1 MTLDTQPDNAT
12 HNDSGPSLD
21 QMPPRKQRRPGVI
34 ALRIVTLL
42 LLLLAVNLTIGVAG
56 ALSERRIDVVDIP
69 MLALA
74 LVAVIG
80 LLARSEVGRKSG
92 ITVLWISFFWN
103 IIGLIYILVIALG
116 VAAGTIPEPDRGSI
130 SASMGFQVLHM
141 AIGIWMLTVLHS
153 NKTIELMETSTPPA
167 SDEQEDHAR
176 TSEHA

>member
-1 MTLDTQPDNAT
+1 MTLDATPDE
-12 HNDSGPSLD
+12 PSLD
-21 QMPPRKQRRPGVI
+21 AARDIDENQSMKRRKPGVI

-42 LLLLAVNLTIGVAG
+42 MLLLAVNLTIGVVG

-103 IIGLIYILVIALG
+103 MIGLIYILVIALG
-116 VAAGTIPEPDRGSI
+116 VAARTIPEPDRGSI

-141 AIGIWMLTVLHS
+141 AVGIWMLTVLHS
-153 NKTIELMETSTPPA
+153 NKSIELMETSTPPA
-167 SDEQEDHAR
+167 SDEQQDHAR
-176 TSEHA
+176 ASEHA